1 MFARTPRL
9 LLRPGW
15 ADDAAALTAALNE
28 ESLARNLARVPFP
41 YSLDDAQEFLAR
53 PIDTRHPRLLVFSRT
68 QGVPRL
74 VGGVGLHAAE
84 DNAETGAVEIG
95 YWVARPYWGLGFATE
110 ATGALVRAARAMGH
124 RTIRA
129 RHAVDNPASG
139 RVLRKLGF
147 RPTGDFVR
155 IHSAARG
162 EDVLTVTFED
172 SGEADMRPDV
182 ANELYADSDVMAA

>member
-1 MFARTPRL
+1 MFARTQRL

-15 ADDAAALTAALNE
+15 NDDATALAIALNE

-41 YSLDDAQEFLAR
+41 YSVDDAYDFLAR
-53 PIDTRHPRLLVFSRT
+53 PIDPRHPRLLAFSRT
-68 QGVPRL
+68 QGTPRL
-74 VGGVGLHAAE
+74 IGGCGLTPGE
-84 DNAETGAVEIG
+84 DGSVELG

-110 ATGALVRAARAMGH
+110 ATGALVRAARALGH
-124 RTIRA
+124 KRIRA

-155 IHSAARG
+155 VHSAARG
-162 EDVLTVTFED
+162 EDILTIIFED

-182 ANELYADSDVMAA
+182 ATELYADSGNMAA

>member
-15 ADDAAALTAALNE
+15 ADDAAALAAALNE

-41 YSLDDAQEFLAR
+41 YSLDHAQDFLAR
-53 PIDTRHPRLLVFSRT
+53 SIDHRHPRLLVFSRT
-68 QGVPRL
+68 HGTPRL
-74 VGGVGLHAAE
+74 VGGCGLTPGE
-84 DNAETGAVEIG
+84 DGAVELG
-95 YWVARPYWGLGFATE
+95 YWIARPYWGLGFATE
-110 ATGALVRAARAMGH
+110 AARALVQSARAMGH

-129 RHAVDNPASG
+129 RHAVDNPASS

-155 IHSAARG
+155 VHSAARG
-162 EDVLTVTFED
+162 EDVLTVVFED
-172 SGEADMRPDV
+172 SGEIDMRPDV
-182 ANELYADSDVMAA
+182 ADELYGDSGMMAA